1 MKKLEKL
8 RIFLKQPLAVI
19 MSGLFV
25 QNEKLLGES
34 VQKQYKITKLPT
46 IDITEL
52 FPDLDEE
59 VTTYSYLEGVS
70 LVTDIILL
78 KKMARRFPA
87 CNYLEI
93 GSWRGE
99 SLKNVSEVAAHCT
112 SITLSPEEMAGM
124 NLSKNFIATH
134 DFFSKNIKN
143 VTRILHNSFTFD
155 FNQLNQKFDLI
166 FIDADHSYEGI
177 LNDTRKTFNLRKD
190 SSSIIVWHDY
200 GNSPEKVRNITLK
213 AILDGIPVEYHKNL
227 YHVSNT
233 LCAVYIEN
241 NTLPSY
247 QSSFPAIPTKNFSL
261 KVKAQKV

>member
-1 MKKLEKL
+1 MTTFEKIKIL
-8 RIFLKQPLAVI
+8 VRQPLAVI
-19 MSGLFV
+19 ISGIFV

-34 VQKQYKITKLPT
+34 IEKKYKINKLPT

-52 FPDLDEE
+52 FPDLEEE
-59 VTTYSYLEGVS
+59 VTTYSYLEGTS
-70 LVTDIILL
+70 LVTDIVLL
-78 KKMARRFPA
+78 KKFARRFPA

-112 SITLSPEEMAGM
+112 SITLSPEEMTSM
-124 NLSKNFIATH
+124 NISKDFIATH
-134 DFFSKNIKN
+134 GFFSKNIKN
-143 VTRILHNSFTFD
+143 VTKILHNSFTFD

-177 LNDTRKTFNLRKD
+177 LNDTKKTFNLRKD

-200 GNSPEKVRNITLK
+200 GNSPEKFRNTTLK
-213 AILDGIPVEYHKNL
+213 AILDGVPVEYHKNL

-241 NTLPSY
+241 SKLPNY
-247 QSSFPAIPTKNFSL
+247 QTNFPAIPSKNFSL
-261 KVKAQKV
+261 KVSAQKL